1 MRTFGF
7 GVACFA
13 AAVLAIL
20 PSDTIVLAH
29 KPITSKYTYYGD
41 LQSIFRA
48 RCGACHRPDGVAP
61 MSLLTYDEAR
71 PWGQS
76 IKEMV
81 AGLQM
86 PPRYAEASYG
96 AVKNGHS
103 LSAGEMDKIIEWA
116 NGGTPEGSLSAGTP
130 VEALEGWALG
140 DPDLVLS
147 PEAAF
152 TLEADASEHVRY
164 FAVPTGLIADGWVR
178 AVDVQPGATAVV
190 RSVVVYI
197 DTTGDARQLDGD
209 DAAPG
214 FAVSGDPGF
223 PTDDVLAAWVPGQ
236 ESMSWDAGV
245 GYRLP
250 ARSDVVIRVVY
261 KKTWLTEGQAL
272 SDRTAVGLYFTEKP
286 ASRVVK
292 RLVLEPPRDA
302 GSGDST
308 ESTFTEALAEDVD
321 LLAAMP
327 LMEQKL
333 DALQVDAVRPDG
345 TRQPILLLSGPTPQ
359 WPARYWFDGPIS
371 LPKGSRVEVVVTATA
386 AATNGGREPLTLRLE
401 YAERLPMSGRSGR

>member
-1 MRTFGF
+1 MRKFGF
-7 GVACFA
+7 GVACFV
-13 AAVLAIL
+13 AAVLVML
-20 PSDTIVLAH
+20 PSDTVVLAH

-41 LQSIFRA
+41 LQPIFRD

-81 AGLQM
+81 VDLQM
-86 PPRYAEASYG
+86 PPRYAEASYS

-103 LSAGEMDKIIEWA
+103 LSAREMDMIIEWA
-116 NGGTPEGSLSAGTP
+116 NGGTPEGSVSTGTF

-140 DPDLVLS
+140 HPDLVLS

-152 TLEADASEHVRY
+152 TLEADANERVRY
-164 FAVPTGLIADGWVR
+164 FAVPTGLPADRWVR

-197 DTTGDARQLDGD
+197 DMTGDARQLDSD
-209 DAAPG
+209 DPAPG
-214 FAVSGDPGF
+214 FTVSGDPGF
-223 PTDDVLAAWVPGQ
+223 PVDDVLAAWVPGQ
-236 ESMSWDAGV
+236 ESISWDAGV

-250 ARSDVVIRVVY
+250 ARSDIVIQVVY
-261 KKTWLTEGQAL
+261 KKTWLTEGQSL
-272 SDRTAVGLYFTEKP
+272 SDRTAVGLYLTEKP

-292 RLVLEPPRDA
+292 RLVLELPRDGTSSDA
-302 GSGDST
+302 T
-308 ESTFTEALAEDVD
+308 EFAFTEVLAEDID

-371 LPKGSRVEVVVTATA
+371 LPKGSRVEVVVTA
-386 AATNGGREPLTLRLE
+386 AATNDDDREPFTLRLE
-401 YAERLPMSGRSGR
+401 YVERLPTYGRAGR